1 MGAAYTETAGT
12 LSNNTATFAAKQ
24 RNGIMLGNPSDT
36 VMTVAVGS
44 TASATNGL
52 PLPAGTTMQI
62 VGPRDAPSQA
72 VSLFCAGASKA
83 YYVLEW

>member
-12 LSNNTATFAAKQ
+12 LSNSAASFAAKQ
-24 RNGIMLGNPSDT
+24 RNGMLIGNPSDT
-36 VMTVAVGS
+36 VMTVAFGT
-44 TASATNGL
+44 TATATNGL
-52 PLPAGTTMQI
+52 PVPAGTTLQLL
-62 VGPRDAPSQA
+62 GRDVAPSQA